1 MVAMLIYIGHFKP
14 SIDPASH
21 VLDLVNECFLL
32 TQANLLPIFTE
43 FVPDPHVRFKVGWI
57 SASLLT
63 LQVLVSC
70 IVILKETVKL
80 FILRIRRCR
89 VRRQKIKM
97 NEAKSKPVTFISLER
112 FRLPAEAAAN
122 DNTSVKAL

>member
-1 MVAMLIYIGHFKP
+1 MIAILIYVGHFKP

-32 TQANLLPIFTE
+32 TQANLIPIFTE
-43 FVPDPHVRFKVGWI
+43 FVPDPHVRFKIGWI

-70 IVILKETVKL
+70 VVILKETVK
-80 FILRIRRCR
+80 
-89 VRRQKIKM
+89 
-97 NEAKSKPVTFISLER
+97 
-112 FRLPAEAAAN
+112 
-122 DNTSVKAL
+122 